1 MPLITIRPDDHSVAP
16 FRSQLGEFQLHAFRM
31 DGREHAALVHGAP
44 ASCAMAPLV
53 RIQSSCLTGSA
64 FLAELCDCR
73 QQLHE
78 ALRRIIDEGDGIVL
92 YLDQEGR
99 SHGLVEKV
107 AQLDLIAQGYDT
119 ADAAAMRGK
128 EGDLRRYEA
137 AARIL
142 KSIIRGRPIR
152 LLTNNPTKLAFVQ
165 EAGIVVAE
173 RLPIETVPTAGNS
186 AYLRSKK
193 ERMGHILELV

>member
-1 MPLITIRPDDHSVAP
+1 MPNISTRPDDHSVAP
-16 FRSQLGEFQLHAFRM
+16 FRSQLGEFQLHAFRLG
-31 DGREHAALVHGAP
+31 GREHAALVCGAP
-44 ASCAMAPLV
+44 ASCAAPPLV

-78 ALRRIIDEGDGIVL
+78 GMRRIADDGDGIVI

-107 AQLDLIAQGYDT
+107 AQLDIIAQGYDT
-119 ADAAAMRGK
+119 VDAAVMRGR

-142 KSIIRGRPIR
+142 GTLTRARPIR
-152 LLTNNPTKLAFVQ
+152 LLTNNPTKLAMVQ
-165 EAGIVVAE
+165 EAGIQVVE
-173 RLPIETVPTAGNS
+173 RLAIETEPTVGNE

-193 ERMGHILELV
+193 QRMGHLLDLV

>member
-1 MPLITIRPDDHSVAP
+1 MPAIETRPDDHSVAP
-16 FRSQLGEFQLHAFRM
+16 FRSQLGEFRLHAFRI
-31 DGREHAALVHGAP
+31 DGREQAALVCGAP
-44 ASCAMAPLV
+44 DACSTPPLV
-53 RIQSSCLTGSA
+53 RIQSACLTGSA

-78 ALRRIIDEGDGIVL
+78 AMRRIADDGDGIVI

-107 AQLDLIAQGYDT
+107 AQLDIIAQGYDT
-119 ADAAAMRGK
+119 VDAAAMRGK

-142 KSIIRGRPIR
+142 NSLTRGRSIR

-165 EAGIVVAE
+165 EAGIQVAE
-173 RLPIETVPTAGNS
+173 RLPIETEPTAGN
-186 AYLRSKK
+186 AMYLRSKK
-193 ERMGHILELV
+193 ERMGHILDLV